1 MKNLVKFLKKGI
13 YTGIGALF
21 IVIEIAN
28 AAINPKTNTMNQGM
42 VTAWTADTVVQWYIS
57 NALGFLYLIAVLYA
71 IWWGFNILIAAWEEE
86 KVKTWKTV
94 IIHAL
99 IWVVVIFLAGTVVS
113 WLMGLLGV

>member
-42 VTAWTADTVVQWYIS
+42 VTA
-57 NALGFLYLIAVLYA
+57 
-71 IWWGFNILIAAWEEE
+71 
-86 KVKTWKTV
+86 
-94 IIHAL
+94 
-99 IWVVVIFLAGTVVS
+99 
-113 WLMGLLGV
+113 